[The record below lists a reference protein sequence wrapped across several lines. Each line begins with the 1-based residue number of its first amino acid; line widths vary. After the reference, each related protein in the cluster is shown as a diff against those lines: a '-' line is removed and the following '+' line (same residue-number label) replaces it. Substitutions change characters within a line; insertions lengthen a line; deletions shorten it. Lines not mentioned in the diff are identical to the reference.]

1 MHLTSHVSLL
11 LQVERFVYLTEA
23 ALSEQHQQQVTL
35 VEHRVVIEPR
45 LVLVVDT
52 FQFSNMQ
59 ISLSLQLLHFELQIG
74 VLFFESVL
82 PQLENL
88 VRLVI
93 LLQRER
99 AGHGVRFQETAV
111 RRRAVV

>member
-1 MHLTSHVSLL
+1 MHLTSHVPLL
-11 LQVERFVYLTEA
+11 FEVERFVYLAET
-23 ALSEQHQQQVTL
+23 ALPEQHQQQVSF

-59 ISLSLQLLHFELQIG
+59 IPLPLQLLHFELQIG

-88 VRLVI
+88 IRLVI
-93 LLQRER
+93 LLQRKR